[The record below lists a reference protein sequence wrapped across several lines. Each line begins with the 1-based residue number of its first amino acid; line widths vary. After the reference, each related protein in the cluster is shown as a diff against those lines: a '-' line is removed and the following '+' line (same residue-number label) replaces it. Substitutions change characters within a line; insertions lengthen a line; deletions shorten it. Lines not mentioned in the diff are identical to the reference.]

1 MKRAT
6 YIRCEGP
13 MPRFTDKLV
22 PGLPPIW
29 KVFPADHTNKPTG
42 KIYEKPAWLEALL
55 LMRRIARDRQMPFA
69 SFVQNTG
76 GTFKRYPPPLY

>member
-13 MPRFTDKLV
+13 MPRFTNKPA
-22 PGLPPIW
+22 PGLQPRW
-29 KVFPADHTNKPTG
+29 KVFPAGQDHLPTG
-42 KIYEKPAWLEALL
+42 KVYEKNSWLAALL
-55 LMRRIARDRQMPFA
+55 LMRRIARDRHMPFA
-69 SFVQNTG
+69 AFAETS

>member
-13 MPRFTDKLV
+13 MPDFTDKPV

-29 KVFPADHTNKPTG
+29 KVFPAGHDHRPTG
-42 KIYEKPAWLEALL
+42 KIYKKQTWLEALL
-55 LMRRIARDRQMPFA
+55 LMRRVARDRRMPFA
-69 SFVQNTG
+69 AYVTTRQ
-76 GTFKRYPPPLY
+76 TFKRYPPPLY